1 MATLPSSR
9 ALNNLFFFIEWIT
22 LCTLRPIVLLLL
34 SKVGLYQVLANYTI
48 PILYWWK
55 NLLYYT
61 IPIPILYQFLGGFV
75 HGFMFSAWDKPLQK
89 CKGNQN
95 FVMSSPSL
103 WPPTPPLHSTLDQL
117 FFSDASP
124 KGLIPSKP
132 TPTLISIQGG
142 GTKN

>member
-1 MATLPSSR
+1 MVFMSKVKTLHSR
-9 ALNNLFFFIEWIT
+9 HF
-22 LCTLRPIVLLLL
+22 

-117 FFSDASP
+117 FLVTPPLRDWFLPSP
-124 KGLIPSKP
+124 PPHLSLSKGEGPKTKVQNLSNLNTSNISLI
-132 TPTLISIQGG
+132 L
-142 GTKN
+142 